1 MEWTAVK
8 FVEKLRM
15 LKTNSVKDTVQRE
28 NGSILIE
35 PGNIPKYRHILFQGL
50 KRSDIDEYLVA
61 NYNNT
66 FPKEYAELLQAF
78 NGANLCTVKVRVKA
92 ANISFA
98 ESLLTIYGLP
108 RTQPFNRPADIEEPF
123 DLRIEDLARNEKIPS
138 SWLKC
143 AGYDKMPGFIRIDV
157 FVDTGNGKVYAC
169 QKNEAEILRNWGNL
183 DACLCDLFDEMSVMP
198 TEYEV

>member
-1 MEWTAVK
+1 MK

-108 RTQPFNRPADIEEPF
+108 RTQPFNRPADIEEP
-123 DLRIEDLARNEKIPS
+123 L
-138 SWLKC
+138 
-143 AGYDKMPGFIRIDV
+143 
-157 FVDTGNGKVYAC
+157 T
-169 QKNEAEILRNWGNL
+169 
-183 DACLCDLFDEMSVMP
+183 
-198 TEYEV
+198 